1 MTDPM
6 QTAVE
11 VLARELS
18 CDTEEEWADRVNWP
32 EAAAGAET
40 FRVEARRI
48 LAEIAPLIRAE
59 ESEACAKLADAEAD
73 MRRTQ
78 QQDAKRRNAPKEARD
93 FESMAIAAIYIA
105 AAIRQRGD
113 E

>member
-1 MTDPM
+1 MADPM

-48 LAEIAPLIRAE
+48 LAKIEPLIRAE
-59 ESEACAKLADAEAD
+59 EREACAKVVEAEAHEECD
-73 MRRTQ
+73 VAEQ
-78 QQDAKRRNAPKEARD
+78 
-93 FESMAIAAIYIA
+93 IA
-105 AAIRQRGD
+105 AAIRQRGN